1 VRDMPHDWNL
11 DQVPDLSGR
20 VMIVTGAN
28 SGIGYEAALAFAKR
42 KADVILAC
50 RNQDK
55 AKAAA
60 DRIQN
65 EAPTARLELIPLD
78 LSDLSSV
85 QAFAL
90 SFREGHS
97 RLNGLINNAGVMALP
112 QRTTT
117 DGFEMQLGTN
127 HLGHFALTG
136 RLLDLLLAT
145 PGSRVVNV
153 SSIAHKFGKIRF
165 HDLQSEKSYSKW
177 GAYGQSKLANLLF
190 THELDRRLKL
200 SPRLGGDQLA
210 RSRPQDG
217 GVQADGALERVGE
230 FDVGAGRRCRRAAH
244 HLCHGRALAWRRVCR
259 TDALHGMAR
268 SPGDRRASEQGA
280 RSEGRRAFVGGVRA
294 ADGRALRVR
303 LSRWGCAGG
312 QGSYGSG
319 WRANA

>member
-1 VRDMPHDWNL
+1 MPHDWNL

-42 KADVILAC
+42 KADLVLAC

-85 QAFAL
+85 QAFAV

-97 RLNGLINNAGVMALP
+97 QLNALINNAGVMALP
-112 QRTTT
+112 KRATT
-117 DGFEMQLGTN
+117 DGFEMQFGTN

-136 RLLDLLLAT
+136 HLLDLLLGT

-190 THELDRRLKL
+190 THELDRRFKDAGSDTISVACHPGWAATNLQEAGPNMEGSKL
-200 SPRLGGDQLA
+200 MGRLSAWGNSMLA
-210 RSRPQDG
+210 QD
-217 GVQADGALERVGE
+217 ASAGALPTVFAAVEPLRGNEYVGPTRFMGWHGSPEIIEPSSKARDREVAERLWE
-230 FDVGAGRRCRRAAH
+230 D
-244 HLCHGRALAWRRVCR
+244 
-259 TDALHGMAR
+259 
-268 SPGDRRASEQGA
+268 SE
-280 RSEGRRAFVGGVRA
+280 RLTGVRYA
-294 ADGRALRVR
+294 FG
-303 LSRWGCAGG
+303 
-312 QGSYGSG
+312 
-319 WRANA
+319 

>member
-177 GAYGQSKLANLLF
+177 GAYGQSKLANLLWAA
-190 THELDRRLKL
+190 TNLQEAGPRMEGSKLMERL
-200 SPRLGGDQLA
+200 SAWGNSMLA
-210 RSRPQDG
+210 QD
-217 GVQADGALERVGE
+217 AAAGALPTIFATVEPLRGGEYVGPTRFMGWHGPPE
-230 FDVGAGRRCRRAAH
+230 IVEPLSKARDPKVAAR
-244 HLCHGRALAWRRVCR
+244 LWEE
-259 TDALHGMAR
+259 
-268 SPGDRRASEQGA
+268 SEQLT
-280 RSEGRRAFVGGVRA
+280 GVRYA
-294 ADGRALRVR
+294 FG
-303 LSRWGCAGG
+303 
-312 QGSYGSG
+312 
-319 WRANA
+319 

>member
-1 VRDMPHDWNL
+1 MPHDWNL

-50 RNQDK
+50 RHQDK

-136 RLLDLLLAT
+136 RLLDLLLAA

-190 THELDRRLKL
+190 THELDRRLKDAGNGTISVACHPGWAATNLQEAGPRMEGSKLMERL
-200 SPRLGGDQLA
+200 SAWGNSMLA
-210 RSRPQDG
+210 QD
-217 GVQADGALERVGE
+217 AAAGALPTIFATVEPLRGGEYVGPTRFMGWHGPPE
-230 FDVGAGRRCRRAAH
+230 IVEPLSKARDPKVAAR
-244 HLCHGRALAWRRVCR
+244 LWEE
-259 TDALHGMAR
+259 
-268 SPGDRRASEQGA
+268 SEQLT
-280 RSEGRRAFVGGVRA
+280 GVRYA
-294 ADGRALRVR
+294 FG
-303 LSRWGCAGG
+303 
-312 QGSYGSG
+312 
-319 WRANA
+319 